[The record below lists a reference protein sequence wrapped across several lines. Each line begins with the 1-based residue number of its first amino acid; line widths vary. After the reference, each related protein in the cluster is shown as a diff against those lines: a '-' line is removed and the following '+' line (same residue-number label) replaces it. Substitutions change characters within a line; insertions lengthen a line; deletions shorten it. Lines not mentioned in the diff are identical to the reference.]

1 MIRSDTND
9 RLLLKYTQRIKRVK
23 TAEELKDIDNE
34 ITFNDDISV
43 AGYAVLMNVIILK
56 EETLR

>member
-1 MIRSDTND
+1 MVKSDTND
-9 RLLLKYTQRIKRVK
+9 RLLLKYVHRIMDAK

-43 AGYAVLMNVIILK
+43 AGYGLLMDVIILK